1 MTLFDLLQGERGII
15 TKINGHGSFRKRITE
30 MGFIIGKEI
39 EVIKK
44 APLRD
49 PIEYKILDYFVSLR
63 NSEAKLIEVI
73 SEKEAIRNFNKD
85 FNGIIDSKILKQAY
99 NKKGKTI
106 NIAFVGNPNC
116 GKTTIFNQA
125 SGSSERVGN
134 YSGVTVDAKKSHFKL
149 DGYRFNVVDLP
160 GTYSV
165 TAYSPEEL
173 YVRNYIIDQHPDI
186 VINVLDAS
194 NLERNLYLT
203 TQLID
208 MDIKVVIALNMYDE
222 LEKNGDSLNY
232 RQLGK
237 MLGIPFIPTVGS
249 KGIGIKNLFRKV
261 IDVYE
266 DREEIVRHIHV
277 NYGKNIES
285 SIQNIQNKIK
295 QPANHVV
302 TNNISPRFL
311 SIKLIEKDA
320 DAQER
325 IKLCQNVTNIK
336 KSVSK
341 EIEKLEKSLLDNSET
356 LIADAKYAFISG
368 ALKETMLSNSEKHV
382 KKSQII
388 DILITNK
395 FWGIPIFAFFMWL
408 TFFTTFK
415 LGQYPMNWIE
425 LGVNYLS
432 QVLQANVAEGVL
444 KDLLI
449 DGIIGGVGGVLV
461 FLPNIVILYFFIS
474 IMEDTGYM
482 ARAVFIMDR
491 LMHKIGLHGKS
502 FIPML
507 MGFGCNVPAIMA
519 TRTIESK
526 RDRLLTMLIIPFMS
540 CSAKLPV
547 YILFITA
554 FFTSNQATILFGMYA
569 IGILIAIISSLFLSK
584 TLFKKTDVPFVMEL
598 PPYRTPSFKSLLIHM
613 WNSAEQYLKK
623 IAGTILIASIII
635 WALGYFP
642 HDIQLSRDFD
652 QEISHL
658 ESNRSALANTSNTQA
673 FAIDK
678 INKKITELNKRKNSE
693 LQEKS
698 YIGQLGKAIQPVMAP
713 MDFDWKMSVG
723 IIAGIAAKEVV
734 VGTLGVLYQA
744 EEEGVSS
751 SNLGDKLQSQKYIN
765 GERKGERIIYPLNAL
780 AYMLFIL
787 IYFPCIGTITAIGK
801 ESGSWKWAVFE
812 IFFTTIIAWSVSFA
826 FYQIGSFFI

>member
-1 MTLFDLLQGERGII
+1 MTLHNLQQGERGII
-15 TKINGHGSFRKRITE
+15 TKVNGHGSFRKRITE

-44 APLRD
+44 APLKD

-63 NSEAKLIEVI
+63 NSEALLIDVI
-73 SEKEAIRNFNKD
+73 SEKEAAKKID
-85 FNGIIDSKILKQAY
+85 TSFNGTIDSKILKQAF
-99 NKKGKTI
+99 NKKGKNI

-149 DGYRFNVVDLP
+149 DGYKFNVVDLP
-160 GTYSV
+160 GTYSI

-173 YVRNYIIDQHPDI
+173 YVRDYIIDQHPDI
-186 VINVLDAS
+186 VINVIDAS

-222 LEKNGDSLNY
+222 LEKNGDSLDY
-232 RQLGK
+232 FQLGK

-266 DREEIVRHIHV
+266 DRDEIVRHIHV
-277 NYGKNIES
+277 NYGKNIET

-295 QPANHVV
+295 QPANHAV

-311 SIKLIEKDA
+311 SIKLIEKDKDA
-320 DAQER
+320 DKKIAT
-325 IKLCQNVTNIK
+325 CHNATNIR
-336 KSVSK
+336 KSTHK
-341 EIEKLEKSLLDNSET
+341 EIDKLEKNLLEDSET
-356 LIADAKYAFISG
+356 LVTDAKYAFIAG
-368 ALKETMLSNSEKHV
+368 ALCETMVSNAIQKI

-388 DILITNK
+388 DTFITNK

-425 LGVNYLS
+425 SGVSFIGQL
-432 QVLQANVAEGVL
+432 VHANMSDGML

-449 DGIIGGVGGVLV
+449 NGIIGGVGGVLV
-461 FLPNIVILYFFIS
+461 FLPNIVILYFFIA

-482 ARAVFIMDR
+482 ARAVFIMDKM
-491 LMHKIGLHGKS
+491 MHKIGLHGKS

-519 TRTIESK
+519 TRTIESR

-554 FFTSNQATILFGMYA
+554 FFTSYQATILFSMYIIGVIIA
-569 IGILIAIISSLFLSK
+569 IGSSMLLSK
-584 TLFKKTDVPFVMEL
+584 TLFKKVDIPFVMEL
-598 PPYRTPSFKSLLIHM
+598 PPYRTPSLRSLLIHM
-613 WNSAEQYLKK
+613 WNSAEQYLRK
-623 IAGTILIASIII
+623 IAGVILIASIII

-642 HDIQLSRDFD
+642 HNIELSRNFD
-652 QEISHL
+652 KEISHL
-658 ESNRSALANTSNTQA
+658 E
-673 FAIDK
+673 
-678 INKKITELNKRKNSE
+678 
-693 LQEKS
+693 
-698 YIGQLGKAIQPVMAP
+698 
-713 MDFDWKMSVG
+713 
-723 IIAGIAAKEVV
+723 
-734 VGTLGVLYQA
+734 
-744 EEEGVSS
+744 
-751 SNLGDKLQSQKYIN
+751 
-765 GERKGERIIYPLNAL
+765 
-780 AYMLFIL
+780 
-787 IYFPCIGTITAIGK
+787 
-801 ESGSWKWAVFE
+801 
-812 IFFTTIIAWSVSFA
+812 
-826 FYQIGSFFI
+826 